1 MIKEC
6 RQPPSLRKGDTI
18 GIFCPAGPAKNAEL
32 VQRGIQLLQN
42 AGFLVQC
49 EGRIFPLNSS
59 HSGYLSD
66 SDANR
71 AAALHR
77 LWANEKVKAILAV
90 RGGYGCLRI
99 LPLLDRKLLTGQA
112 KWLAGFSDV
121 TILLNFLS
129 CHCGIAS
136 LHGPVLSSFMRGDQE
151 DRELLLQAFSGQ
163 FQEEITLSQLEILQ
177 GGSAKGRLIGG
188 NLASLVHLLG
198 TPWDVPWDNCILL
211 LEDTGEYMY
220 RIDRMLTQLKL
231 AGRLDGLAG
240 ILVGTFDTGGDNT
253 LANLRLTEETWQRLQ
268 ELVPAEIPVWAGIP
282 VGHQGKNITL
292 PLGMMVEMNATSG
305 RLHLL
310 PASLSRQ

>member
-32 VQRGIQLLQN
+32 VQCGIELLQN

-49 EGRIFPLNSS
+49 EGQIFPLNSS

-66 SDANR
+66 SDASR

-77 LWANEKVKAILAV
+77 LWTNEKVKAILAV

-99 LPLLDRKLLTGQA
+99 LPLLDRKLLSGQA

-151 DRELLLQAFSGQ
+151 DNFRKKYPCRTSKSCRVVQQRVVLLAVIWRVSCIFWGLPGMCPGIIAFFFS
-163 FQEEITLSQLEILQ
+163 
-177 GGSAKGRLIGG
+177 K
-188 NLASLVHLLG
+188 
-198 TPWDVPWDNCILL
+198 
-211 LEDTGEYMY
+211 
-220 RIDRMLTQLKL
+220 
-231 AGRLDGLAG
+231 
-240 ILVGTFDTGGDNT
+240 
-253 LANLRLTEETWQRLQ
+253 
-268 ELVPAEIPVWAGIP
+268 IPV
-282 VGHQGKNITL
+282 NICTVL
-292 PLGMMVEMNATSG
+292 TAC
-305 RLHLL
+305 
-310 PASLSRQ
+310 